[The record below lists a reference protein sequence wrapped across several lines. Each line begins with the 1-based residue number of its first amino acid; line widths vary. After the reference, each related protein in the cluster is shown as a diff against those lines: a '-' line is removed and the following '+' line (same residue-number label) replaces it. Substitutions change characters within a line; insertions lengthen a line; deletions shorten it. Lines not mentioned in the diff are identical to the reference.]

1 MTTTDL
7 CMALQNSMPALFQ
20 CSPAPVEG
28 VQVRTPF
35 MYPDGDMVDVFI
47 IERAGNFIVTDHGE
61 GLSWLRS
68 QSLSSR
74 LTQNQ
79 RRLVEDVCMTL
90 GVEVFRGRLLFRC
103 ERLEELSEVVHRIG
117 QSVVR
122 VSDIWFTLRTRAV
135 ATLADEVEEWLLEK
149 QLTFDRSVKYSGR
162 SGLSWTVDFQTF
174 TPNRTSLIYL
184 LSSGSRGAARCIAE
198 HVTAGWTDLNHL
210 KVTQPHTEFVSLFDD
225 TSDVW
230 HTEDFNLVEEVSNV
244 AFWSNPEEFER
255 VLVAA

>member
-28 VQVRTPF
+28 IRVRTPF

-68 QSLSSR
+68 QSLSGR

-79 RRLVEDVCMTL
+79 RRLVDDVCMTL
-90 GVEVFRGRLLFRC
+90 GVEVFRGQLLFRC

-135 ATLADEVEEWLLEK
+135 ATLSDELNDWLSDK
-149 QLTFDRSVKYSGR
+149 QIVFDRSVRHRGR
-162 SGLSWTVDFQTF
+162 SGLPWTVDFQTF
-174 TPNRTSLIYL
+174 TPNRTSLIYV
-184 LSSGSRGAARCIAE
+184 LSTGSRGAARRVAE
-198 HVTAGWTDLNHL
+198 HVASGWMDLNHL
-210 KVTQPHTEFVSLFDD
+210 KVSQPHTEFVSLFDD
-225 TSDVW
+225 TIDVW
-230 HTEDFNLVEEVSNV
+230 RTEEFELVEQVSSV

-255 VLVAA
+255 VLIAA